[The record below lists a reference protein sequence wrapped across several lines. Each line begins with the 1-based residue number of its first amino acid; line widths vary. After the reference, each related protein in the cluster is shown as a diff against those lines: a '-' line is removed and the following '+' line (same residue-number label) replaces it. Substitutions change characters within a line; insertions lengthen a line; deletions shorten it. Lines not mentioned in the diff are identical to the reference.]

1 MQSNPSLGLLLTKDI
16 KLHRQYFQ
24 QMVKLI
30 GIQADYYQVK
40 PGKHYT
46 NYTEIKTTHYEPQKI
61 GCIFTEY
68 PDQKTLKKAGWVAE
82 LQEGASIIH
91 IPYDTP
97 GIQVGAL
104 FSFPSGIDNTPDR
117 VFRVVSMMVT
127 MVYPASIS
135 CEVVPEYKNDF
146 ENSLLDHKHNDFN
159 LLNTEE
165 DEE

>member
-1 MQSNPSLGLLLTKDI
+1 
-16 KLHRQYFQ
+16 
-24 QMVKLI
+24 MVKLM
-30 GIQADYYQVK
+30 GIQADYFQVR

-68 PDQKTLKKAGWVAE
+68 PDQKTLRKAGWVAE

-104 FSFPSGIDNTPDR
+104 FSFPSGIDNTPGR

-127 MVYPASIS
+127 MIYPASIS

-146 ENSLLDHKHNDFN
+146 ERSLLDHKHNDFN